1 MNNKGIAAK
10 PLFFPRVFPKEKG
23 FFCFLL
29 LLAAIALET
38 NFLNES
44 IEADKILAQGKTIAF
59 EAEKAS
65 FIRTAIENNTD
76 AMVRESLQQ
85 AIMLNIPQEELKLF
99 VNGKLAGLFAATE
112 GEYNSEIKVRFTT
125 SDGMPLPEFL
135 NENSTALIV
144 SVKGKTVL
152 AEYDFT
158 GGLQRNCFVEA
169 EIAGERTKTVFRL
182 PPGYSI
188 KATVVG

>member
-1 MNNKGIAAK
+1 MNNKGI
-10 PLFFPRVFPKEKG
+10 
-23 FFCFLL
+23 FCFLL
-29 LLAAIALET
+29 LLSAIALET

-65 FIRTAIENNTD
+65 FIRTVIENNTD

-85 AIMLNIPQEELKLF
+85 AMILHLPQEKLKDF
-99 VNGKLAGLFAATE
+99 VNKKLALLFAATE
-112 GEYNSEIKVRFTT
+112 KEYNTGIKVQFKGYDAETKMQFTT
-125 SDGMPLPEFL
+125 SDGLQFEDFL
-135 NENSTALIV
+135 NNNSIAIVV
-144 SVKGKTVL
+144 SVEGSAIL
-152 AEYDFT
+152 AEYTFT
-158 GGLQRNCFVEA
+158 GGLARNNFVQA
-169 EIAGERTKTVFRL
+169 EISGEKTNLLFKL

>member
-65 FIRTAIENNTD
+65 FIRTVIENNTD
-76 AMVRESLQQ
+76 AIVRESLQQ
-85 AIMLNIPQEELKLF
+85 AILLNIPQEKIKDF
-99 VNGKLAGLFAATE
+99 VNKKLMELFAATE
-112 GEYNSEIKVRFTT
+112 EEYTEEIKVRFST
-125 SDGMPLPEFL
+125 SNGLPIEEFL
-135 NENSTALIV
+135 NKNSIV
-144 SVKGKTVL
+144 IVITVEGKTIL
-152 AEYDFT
+152 AEYTFT
-158 GGLQRNCFVEA
+158 GGLLKNEFVQA
-169 EIAGERTKTVFRL
+169 EIAGEQTNLLFKL

-188 KATVVG
+188 KTTVVG

>member
-1 MNNKGIAAK
+1 MNNKGI
-10 PLFFPRVFPKEKG
+10 
-23 FFCFLL
+23 FCFLL
-29 LLAAIALET
+29 LLSAIALET

-59 EAEKAS
+59 EAEKAAL
-65 FIRTAIENNTD
+65 IRTAIENNVD
-76 AMVRESLQQ
+76 AIIKESLQE
-85 AIMLNIPQEELKLF
+85 AILLNIPQEELKDFANERLALLF
-99 VNGKLAGLFAATE
+99 GAIEKEYSGKIKAQFRAT
-112 GEYNSEIKVRFTT
+112 GCPA
-125 SDGMPLPEFL
+125 SDGKPLIDFL

>member
-1 MNNKGIAAK
+1 MNNKGI
-10 PLFFPRVFPKEKG
+10 
-23 FFCFLL
+23 FCFLL
-29 LLAAIALET
+29 LLSAIALET

-65 FIRTAIENNTD
+65 FIRTVIENNTD

-85 AIMLNIPQEELKLF
+85 AILLNIPQEELKLF
-99 VNGKLAGLFAATE
+99 VNGKLVLLFAETE
-112 GEYNSEIKVRFTT
+112 KEYNSKIKVQFKGYDAETKMQFTT
-125 SDGMPLPEFL
+125 SDGLQFEDFL
-135 NENSTALIV
+135 NNNSTALIV
-144 SVKGKTVL
+144 SIKGKTVL

-158 GGLQRNCFVEA
+158 GGLQRNNFIEA
-169 EIAGERTKTVFRL
+169 EIAGDNTKTVFRL

>member
-1 MNNKGIAAK
+1 MNNKGI
-10 PLFFPRVFPKEKG
+10 
-23 FFCFLL
+23 FCFLL

-65 FIRTAIENNTD
+65 FIRTTIENNTD
-76 AMVRESLQQ
+76 AIVRESLQQ

-99 VNGKLAGLFAATE
+99 VNKKLALLFAAAE
-112 GEYNSEIKVRFTT
+112 NEYKGEIKVQFRTMECPA
-125 SDGMPLPEFL
+125 SGGLSLEDFL

-152 AEYDFT
+152 AEYTFT
-158 GGLQRNCFVEA
+158 GGLLRNCFVEA

>member
-1 MNNKGIAAK
+1 MNNKGI
-10 PLFFPRVFPKEKG
+10 
-23 FFCFLL
+23 FCFLL
-29 LLAAIALET
+29 LLSAIALET

-76 AMVRESLQQ
+76 AMIRESLQQ
-85 AIMLNIPQEELKLF
+85 AIMLNVPQEELKDF
-99 VNGKLAGLFAATE
+99 VNKRLAMLFAAAE
-112 GEYNSEIKVRFTT
+112 NEYKGEIDKGKIKVQFRATGCPA
-125 SDGMPLPEFL
+125 SGGLSLEDFL
-135 NENSTALIV
+135 KENSTALIV

-158 GGLQRNCFVEA
+158 GGLLRNCFVEA